1 MQKSTAVI
9 PLRFRLVVSDIK
21 RRKDLVPLADAK
33 EKKIYDV
40 RPMFF
45 TFHAEEDGQNKTAPP
60 GILLRTNVRWLM

>member
-33 EKKIYDV
+33 EKKI
-40 RPMFF
+40 
-45 TFHAEEDGQNKTAPP
+45 
-60 GILLRTNVRWLM
+60 